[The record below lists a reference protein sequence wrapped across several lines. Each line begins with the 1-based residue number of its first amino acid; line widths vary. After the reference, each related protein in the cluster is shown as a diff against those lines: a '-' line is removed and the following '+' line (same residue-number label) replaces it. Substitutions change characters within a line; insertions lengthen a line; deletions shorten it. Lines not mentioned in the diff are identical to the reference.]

1 MLYLGIFGG
10 DFKKLLPYLKS
21 SLWNFWNFKVS
32 SRAKKVL
39 NVVPKMSFGVNIGEK
54 LKKLLSYLKSALSD
68 LSNVKITLTLASEMT
83 CFGTFRPESEKEL
96 VPYLKSAL
104 WNLPNFKVSS
114 RNIFCVNC
122 RENLK
127 KLSYL
132 KSATLNLSNAKFSSK
147 TKKP

>member
-1 MLYLGIFGG
+1 MI
-10 DFKKLLPYLKS
+10 KLLPYLKS

-32 SRAKKVL
+32 SRAKKAL

-54 LKKLLSYLKSALSD
+54 LKKLLSYLKSAHSD

-104 WNLPNFKVSS
+104 WNLSNFKVSS
-114 RNIFCVNC
+114 RTKSTLNLVSKMLFCVNY